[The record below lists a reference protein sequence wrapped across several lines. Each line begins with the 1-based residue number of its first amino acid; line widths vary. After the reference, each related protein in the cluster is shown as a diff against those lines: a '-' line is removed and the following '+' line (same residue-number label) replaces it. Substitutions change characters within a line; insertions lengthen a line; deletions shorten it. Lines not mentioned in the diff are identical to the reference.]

1 MGRLYAELIR
11 IRFLTMLA
19 YRVNYYSGIMIY
31 NINIGAYYFLW
42 GAIYGGQKNLAGM
55 TAGQMTAYVAIAW
68 MSRAFYFNNIDQEIA
83 QEVRDGKVAIEMIR
97 PYNYLSVKAAQALG
111 EGIFR
116 FLFFAVPGLLLVSLF
131 LPFQFPSTGQAWGY
145 YFASLL
151 LAYVINTQINLLTGV
166 LTFFLFRNEGIMYA
180 KRVVVDL
187 LSGLIIPISFFPGWA
202 QAIMT
207 YLPFQAINYYPSMIF
222 AGAVGTDKAGEVI
235 LLQLTWVFI
244 LFLPISLLWRLARN
258 KMIVQG
264 G

>member
-1 MGRLYAELIR
+1 MGKLYLELIR

-19 YRVNYYSGIMIY
+19 YRVNYYSGIIIY

-55 TAGQMTAYVAIAW
+55 TVEQMTAYVAIAW

-97 PYNYLSVKAAQALG
+97 PYNYLTVKAAQALG

-116 FLFFAVPGLLLVSLF
+116 FLVFALPGMIMVSFF
-131 LPFQFPSTGQAWGY
+131 LPFSFPSTWEAWGNY
-145 YFASLL
+145 LTSLL
-151 LAYVINTQINLLTGV
+151 LAFVINTEINLLTGV
-166 LTFFLFRNEGIMYA
+166 LTFFLFRNEGIMFA

-187 LSGLIIPISFFPGWA
+187 LSGLILPISFFPIWA
-202 QAIMT
+202 QAIMM

-222 AGAVGTDKAGEVI
+222 AGAVGPEKAGEVI
-235 LLQLTWVFI
+235 LLQMIWVVI
-244 LFLPISLLWRLARN
+244 LLLPISLLWRLARK